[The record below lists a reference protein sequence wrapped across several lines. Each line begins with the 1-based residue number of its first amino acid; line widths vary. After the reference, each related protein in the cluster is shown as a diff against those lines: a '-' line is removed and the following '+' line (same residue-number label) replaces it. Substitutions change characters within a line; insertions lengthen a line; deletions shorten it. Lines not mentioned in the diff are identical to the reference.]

1 MQRRAAAANFAVA
14 AAVAAEAADAI
25 PSGNQHSSRAS
36 AKVQAAHKRQGSN
49 GVTKA
54 GLDHVR
60 SGRITKA
67 MSGGS
72 SGAGSSGG
80 TVRFAS
86 LMDALGEME
95 AREGGFSQPAH
106 AHRVLAHGSGQ
117 NAQPALFDGGSN
129 INRWHAPLGPTSPR
143 VLTLGADLFHSSLS
157 AGQAVVTW
165 SPSLCHSI
173 DDAGSSLHHQIPL
186 FKSAG

>member
-25 PSGNQHSSRAS
+25 PSGNPHSSRAS
-36 AKVQAAHKRQGSN
+36 GKVQAAHKRQGSN
-49 GVTKA
+49 GMTKA

-95 AREGGFSQPAH
+95 AREGGFSQQAH
-106 AHRVLAHGSGQ
+106 AHRPLAHD
-117 NAQPALFDGGSN
+117 AQPALFDGGSN
-129 INRWHAPLGPTSPR
+129 INRWHAPLGPTSPM
-143 VLTLGADLFHSSLS
+143 VLTLGADLFHPGSS
-157 AGQAVVTW
+157 AGQSVVTW